1 MSRILTLNIGAS
13 KATLAEYAL
22 SGKRNLTLTAYG
34 SADLQTVDVNDA
46 MSIAASLP
54 PIISQIMR
62 ETGIHPAP
70 LVVSLGG
77 QMVFPRFAKIA
88 PVGDAA
94 KLEQLVQYE
103 VEQNVPFPIDEIV
116 CDHQFLGTS
125 ADGDMATMIVAAKL
139 DGVRAV
145 TDAVASVGLKP
156 AVVDVSQMAVLNALR
171 YANPGLA
178 GSNVVLDIGAK
189 TTNLILVED
198 EKIYTRSIPYAGN
211 TITKE
216 IAQTFGCSFDEA
228 ERLKQERGYVSLGGV
243 TEDEDEITD
252 RVSKI
257 IRTVLT
263 RVHAEISRSIN
274 FYRSQQG
281 GAAPSRIFLTGG
293 SVRLPQLDQFF
304 MESLQVEVEYLN
316 PFTAVRVGGRV
327 DAAALESDAF
337 TLVESVGLALRQ
349 TDAPGLIRINLMPP
363 ELVAQARNAR
373 RIPYFVVGAVG
384 LLAALGLGIV
394 LQNRERDAAMAQLAC
409 VQEQNNALEQ
419 KAQRLKAAQAKVKAE
434 LSGCDDLQK
443 LMRGRTA
450 VLERVRAVRASLL
463 PGMWIAKWE
472 HVAPPQGGEDGE
484 QALDGVKIV
493 VCGWKDLMGAEL
505 EKWKAG
511 LPDSDENKAKKSSS
525 YDVSMF
531 IKDKIKS
538 HGIVAPVEDESDAD
552 AVTVDLQ
559 TGPTLEEIT
568 LAFKFA
574 PAASADPN
582 PPARKTQKRR
592 GRK

>member
-145 TDAVASVGLKP
+145 TDAVASTGLKP
-156 AVVDVSQMAVLNALR
+156 VVVDVSQMAVLNALR

-178 GSNVVLDIGAK
+178 GSNVILDIGAK

-216 IAQTFGCSFDEA
+216 IAQAFGCSFEEA
-228 ERLKQERGYVSLGGV
+228 EQLKLERGYVSLGGV

-304 MESLQVEVEYLN
+304 METLQVNVEYLN
-316 PFTAVRVGGRV
+316 PFTSVRVGGKV

-337 TLVESVGLALRQ
+337 TLAESVGLALRQ
-349 TDAPGLIRINLMPP
+349 TDVPGLIRIDLMPP
-363 ELVAQARNAR
+363 ELVAQARNVR
-373 RIPYFVVGAVG
+373 RIPFLVTGAAC

-394 LQNRERDAAMAQLAC
+394 MQNRECAIAKAQLEE
-409 VQEQNNALEQ
+409 VQSQNSALEGKEKQ
-419 KAQRLKAAQAKVKAE
+419 LKSVQGQEKAE
-434 LSGCDDLQK
+434 MENCDKLQK
-443 LMRGRTA
+443 LMRTRMGA
-450 VLERVRAVRASLL
+450 LARVRAVQASLL
-463 PGMWIAKWE
+463 PGMWISKWE
-472 HVAPPQGGEDGE
+472 YVPPSGGDDSDGLE
-484 QALDGVKIV
+484 GVKIV
-493 VCGWKDLMGAEL
+493 VCGWKDAM
-505 EKWKAG
+505 KAG
-511 LPDSDENKAKKSSS
+511 LKKWKDDWKQLNPDRKVGNVNVARI
-525 YDVSMF
+525 
-531 IKDKIKS
+531 IKQKIEAS
-538 HGIVAPVEDESDAD
+538 GIAALPDAD
-552 AVTVDLQ
+552 AQGGEAVSVELQ
-559 TGPTLEEIT
+559 PGKSLEEIT

-574 PAASADPN
+574 PVKSIDSNA
-582 PPARKTQKRR
+582 PAKKNKNRR
-592 GRK
+592 GRR

>member
-216 IAQTFGCSFDEA
+216 IAQTFGCSFEEA

-263 RVHAEISRSIN
+263 RLHAEISRSIN

-293 SVRLPQLDQFF
+293 SVRLPQLDEFF
-304 MESLQVEVEYLN
+304 RETLQVEVEYLN
-316 PFTAVRVGGRV
+316 PFTSVRIGGKV
-327 DAAALESDAF
+327 DAAALEGDAF
-337 TLVESVGLALRQ
+337 TLAESVGVALRQ
-349 TDAPGLIRINLMPP
+349 TDVPGLLRLELMPP
-363 ELVAQARNAR
+363 ELVAQARNVR
-373 RIPYFVVGAVG
+373 RIPFLVAGAAG

-394 LQNRERDAAMAQLAC
+394 MQNRECAIAKAQLEE
-409 VQEQNNALEQ
+409 VQSQNSALESKEKQ
-419 KAQRLKAAQAKVKAE
+419 LKSVQGLEKAE
-434 LSGCDDLQK
+434 MENCDKLQK
-443 LMRGRTA
+443 LMRTRVDA
-450 VLERVRAVRASLL
+450 LARVRAVQASLL
-463 PGMWIAKWE
+463 PGMWISKWE
-472 HVAPPQGGEDGE
+472 HVPSSGGDDSDGLE
-484 QALDGVKIV
+484 GVKIV
-493 VCGWKDLMGAEL
+493 VCGWKDAMEAGLK
-505 EKWKAG
+505 KWKKDWEQLNPERKVGNVNVARI
-511 LPDSDENKAKKSSS
+511 
-525 YDVSMF
+525 
-531 IKDKIKS
+531 IKQKIEAS
-538 HGIVAPVEDESDAD
+538 GIAAPADAD
-552 AVTVDLQ
+552 AQGGEAVSVELQ
-559 TGPTLEEIT
+559 PGKSLEEIT

-574 PAASADPN
+574 PVKSIDPN
-582 PPARKTQKRR
+582 APAKKNKNRR
-592 GRK
+592 GRR

>member
-34 SADLQTVDVNDA
+34 SGDLQTVDVNDA
-46 MSIAASLP
+46 SSIAASLP

-62 ETGIHPAP
+62 ETGIRPAP

-116 CDHQFLGTS
+116 SDHQFLGMTPE
-125 ADGDMATMIVAAKL
+125 GDHAVMIVAAKL
-139 DGVRAV
+139 DAVTAV
-145 TDAVASVGLKP
+145 TDAVIAAGLKP
-156 AVVDVSQMAVLNALR
+156 VVVDVSQMAVLNALR

-216 IAQTFGCSFDEA
+216 IAQAFGCSFEEA
-228 ERLKQERGYVSLGGV
+228 EQLKLERGYVSLGGV

-304 MESLQVEVEYLN
+304 METLQVEVEYLN
-316 PFTAVRVGGRV
+316 PFTSVRVGGKV

-349 TDAPGLIRINLMPP
+349 TDVPGLIRIDLMPP
-363 ELVAQARNAR
+363 ELVAQARNVR
-373 RIPYFVVGAVG
+373 RIPFLVAGAAC

-394 LQNRERDAAMAQLAC
+394 MQNRECAIAKAQLEE
-409 VQEQNNALEQ
+409 VQSQNSALESKEKQ
-419 KAQRLKAAQAKVKAE
+419 LKSVQGQEKAE
-434 LSGCDDLQK
+434 MENCDKLQK
-443 LMRGRTA
+443 LMRTRMGA
-450 VLERVRAVRASLL
+450 LARVRAVQASLL
-463 PGMWIAKWE
+463 PGMWISKWE
-472 HVAPPQGGEDGE
+472 HVPPSGGDDSDGLE
-484 QALDGVKIV
+484 GVKIV
-493 VCGWKDLMGAEL
+493 VCGWKDAMDAGLK
-505 EKWKAG
+505 KWKKDWEQLNPDRKVGNVNVARIIKQKIEASG
-511 LPDSDENKAKKSSS
+511 IAALP
-525 YDVSMF
+525 
-531 IKDKIKS
+531 
-538 HGIVAPVEDESDAD
+538 DAD
-552 AVTVDLQ
+552 AQGGEAVSVELQ
-559 TGPTLEEIT
+559 PGKSLEEIT

-574 PAASADPN
+574 PVKSIDSNA
-582 PPARKTQKRR
+582 PAKKNKNRR
-592 GRK
+592 GRR

>member
-13 KATLAEYAL
+13 KATLAEYSL

-116 CDHQFLGTS
+116 CDHHFLGTS
-125 ADGDMATMIVAAKL
+125 ADGDMATLIVAAKL

-145 TDAVASVGLKP
+145 TDAVASTGLKP
-156 AVVDVSQMAVLNALR
+156 VVVDVSQMAVLNALR

-178 GSNVVLDIGAK
+178 GSNVILDIGAK

-216 IAQTFGCSFDEA
+216 IAQAFGCSFEEA
-228 ERLKQERGYVSLGGV
+228 EQLKLERGYVSLGGV

-304 MESLQVEVEYLN
+304 METLQVEVEYLN
-316 PFTAVRVGGRV
+316 PFTSVRVGGKV

-349 TDAPGLIRINLMPP
+349 TDVPGLIRIDLMPP
-363 ELVAQARNAR
+363 ELVAQARNVR
-373 RIPYFVVGAVG
+373 RIPFLVAGAAC

-394 LQNRERDAAMAQLAC
+394 MQNRECAIAKAQLEE
-409 VQEQNNALEQ
+409 VQSQNSALEGKEKQ
-419 KAQRLKAAQAKVKAE
+419 LKSVQGQEKAE
-434 LSGCDDLQK
+434 MENCDKLQK
-443 LMRGRTA
+443 LMRTRMGA
-450 VLERVRAVRASLL
+450 LARVRAVQASLL
-463 PGMWIAKWE
+463 PGMWISKWE
-472 HVAPPQGGEDGE
+472 HVPPSGGDDSDGLE
-484 QALDGVKIV
+484 GVKIV
-493 VCGWKDLMGAEL
+493 VCGWKDAMDAGL
-505 EKWKAG
+505 EKWKKDWEQLNQGRKAG
-511 LPDSDENKAKKSSS
+511 NVNVAKI
-525 YDVSMF
+525 
-531 IKDKIKS
+531 IKQKIEMS
-538 HGIVAPVEDESDAD
+538 GIAAPADAD
-552 AVTVDLQ
+552 AQGGEAVSVELQ
-559 TGPTLEEIT
+559 PGKSLEEIT

-574 PAASADPN
+574 PVKSMDPN
-582 PPARKTQKRR
+582 PPAKKNKNRR
-592 GRK
+592 GRR

>member
-62 ETGIHPAP
+62 ETGIRPAP

-145 TDAVASVGLKP
+145 TDAVASIGLKP

-216 IAQTFGCSFDEA
+216 IAQAFGCSFEEA
-228 ERLKQERGYVSLGGV
+228 EQLKLERGYVSLGGV

-304 MESLQVEVEYLN
+304 METLQVNVEYLN
-316 PFTAVRVGGRV
+316 PFTSVRVGGKV
-327 DAAALESDAF
+327 NADALESDAF
-337 TLVESVGLALRQ
+337 ILAESVGLALRQ
-349 TDAPGLIRINLMPP
+349 TDVSGLIRIDLMPP
-363 ELVAQARNAR
+363 ELVAQARNVR
-373 RIPYFVVGAVG
+373 RIPFLVAGAAC

-394 LQNRERDAAMAQLAC
+394 MQNRECAIAKAQLEE
-409 VQEQNNALEQ
+409 VQSQNSALESKEKQ
-419 KAQRLKAAQAKVKAE
+419 LKSVQGLEKAE
-434 LSGCDDLQK
+434 MENCDKLQK
-443 LMRGRTA
+443 LMRARMGA
-450 VLERVRAVRASLL
+450 LARVRAVQASLL
-463 PGMWIAKWE
+463 PGMWISKWE
-472 HVAPPQGGEDGE
+472 HVPPSGGDDSDGLE
-484 QALDGVKIV
+484 GVKIV
-493 VCGWKDLMGAEL
+493 ICGWKDAMDAGLV
-505 EKWKAG
+505 KWKKDWEQLNQGRKAG
-511 LPDSDENKAKKSSS
+511 NVNVARIIKQKIEASGIAALP
-525 YDVSMF
+525 
-531 IKDKIKS
+531 
-538 HGIVAPVEDESDAD
+538 DAD
-552 AVTVDLQ
+552 AQGGEAVSVELQ
-559 TGPTLEEIT
+559 PGKSLEEIT

-574 PAASADPN
+574 PVKSIDSNA
-582 PPARKTQKRR
+582 PAKKNKNRR
-592 GRK
+592 GRR

>member
-216 IAQTFGCSFDEA
+216 IAQTFGCSFEEA

-263 RVHAEISRSIN
+263 RLHAEISRSIN

-293 SVRLPQLDQFF
+293 SVRLPQLDEFF
-304 MESLQVEVEYLN
+304 RETLQVDVEYLN
-316 PFTAVRVGGRV
+316 PFTSVRIGGKV
-327 DAAALESDAF
+327 DAAALEGDAF
-337 TLVESVGLALRQ
+337 TLAESVGLALRQ
-349 TDAPGLIRINLMPP
+349 TDVPGLIRIDLMPP
-363 ELVAQARNAR
+363 ELVAQARNVR
-373 RIPYFVVGAVG
+373 RIPFLVAGAAG

-394 LQNRERDAAMAQLAC
+394 MQNRECAIAKAQLEE
-409 VQEQNNALEQ
+409 VQSQNSALESKEKQ
-419 KAQRLKAAQAKVKAE
+419 LKSVQGLEKAE
-434 LSGCDDLQK
+434 MENCDKLQK
-443 LMRGRTA
+443 LMRTRVDA
-450 VLERVRAVRASLL
+450 LARVRAVQASLL
-463 PGMWIAKWE
+463 PGMWISKWE
-472 HVAPPQGGEDGE
+472 HVPSSGGDDSDGLE
-484 QALDGVKIV
+484 GVKIV
-493 VCGWKDLMGAEL
+493 VCGWKDAMEAGLK
-505 EKWKAG
+505 KWKKDWEQLNPERKVGNVNVARI
-511 LPDSDENKAKKSSS
+511 
-525 YDVSMF
+525 
-531 IKDKIKS
+531 IKQKIEAS
-538 HGIVAPVEDESDAD
+538 GIAAPADAD
-552 AVTVDLQ
+552 AQGGEAVSVELQ
-559 TGPTLEEIT
+559 PGKSLEEIT

-574 PAASADPN
+574 PVKSIDPN
-582 PPARKTQKRR
+582 APAKKNKNRR
-592 GRK
+592 GRR

>member
-46 MSIAASLP
+46 LSISASLP
-54 PIISQIMR
+54 PVISQIMR
-62 ETGIHPAP
+62 ETGIRPAP

-77 QMVFPRFAKIA
+77 QMVFPRFAKFP
-88 PVGDAA
+88 PVGDKA
-94 KLEQLVQYE
+94 KLEQLVNYE

-116 CDHQFLGTS
+116 CDHQFLGVMP
-125 ADGDMATMIVAAKL
+125 DGDQAAMIVAAKL

-145 TDAVASVGLKP
+145 TDAVAAAGLKA
-156 AVVDVSQMAVLNALR
+156 AVVDVSPLAVLNALHF
-171 YANPGLA
+171 AQPQLA
-178 GSNVVLDIGAK
+178 GCSVVLDIGSK
-189 TTNLILVED
+189 TTNLILIEG
-198 EKIYTRSIPYAGN
+198 EKIYNRSIPVAGN

-216 IAQTFGCSFDEA
+216 IAQTFGCSFEEA
-228 ERLKQERGYVSLGGV
+228 EQLKIERGYVALGGV
-243 TEDEDEITD
+243 MEDEDEITD

-263 RVHAEISRSIN
+263 RLHAEISRSIN

-281 GAAPSRIFLTGG
+281 GAAPSRLFLTGG
-293 SVRLPQLDQFF
+293 TVRLPQLDQFF
-304 MESLQVEVEYLN
+304 MESLQVDVEYLN

-327 DAAALESDAF
+327 NAAALENDAF

-349 TDAPGLIRINLMPP
+349 TDVSGLIRINLMPP
-363 ELVAQARNAR
+363 ELLAQARNVR
-373 RIPYFVVGAVG
+373 RIPFLVVGAAG

-394 LQNRERDAAMAQLAC
+394 LQNRERDAATAQLEC
-409 VQEQNNALEQ
+409 VQAQNGALDQ
-419 KAQRLKAAQAKVKAE
+419 KEKQLKAAQGREKAE
-434 LSGCDDLQK
+434 LASCDELQK

-450 VLERVRAVRASLL
+450 VLDRVRAVRKSLL
-463 PGMWIAKWE
+463 PGMWISKWE
-472 HVAPPQGGEDGE
+472 HVPPQQGEDE
-484 QALDGVKIV
+484 EESLEGVKIV
-493 VCGWKDLMGAEL
+493 VCGWKDSMKAEL
-505 EKWKAG
+505 KKWKGQHPDDTSGDVATVIKKAIESVDG
-511 LPDSDENKAKKSSS
+511 L
-525 YDVSMF
+525 
-531 IKDKIKS
+531 
-538 HGIVAPVEDESDAD
+538 VAPAEEGAD

-559 TGPTLEEIT
+559 TGPSLEEIT

-582 PPARKTQKRR
+582 PPARKKQKRR

>member
-156 AVVDVSQMAVLNALR
+156 VVVDVSQMAVLNALR

-216 IAQTFGCSFDEA
+216 IAQAFGCSFEEA
-228 ERLKQERGYVSLGGV
+228 EQLKLERGYVSLGGV
-243 TEDEDEITD
+243 TEDEDEVAD

-304 MESLQVEVEYLN
+304 METLQVNVEYLN
-316 PFTAVRVGGRV
+316 PFTSVRVGGKV

-337 TLVESVGLALRQ
+337 TLVESVGLALSQ
-349 TDAPGLIRINLMPP
+349 TDVPGLIRINLMPP
-363 ELVAQARNAR
+363 ELVAQARNVR
-373 RIPYFVVGAVG
+373 RIPFLVAGAAC

-394 LQNRERDAAMAQLAC
+394 MQNRECAIAKAQLEE
-409 VQEQNNALEQ
+409 VQSQNSALESKEKQ
-419 KAQRLKAAQAKVKAE
+419 LKSVQGQEKAE
-434 LSGCDDLQK
+434 MENCDKLQK
-443 LMRGRTA
+443 LMRTRMGA
-450 VLERVRAVRASLL
+450 LARVRAVQASLL
-463 PGMWIAKWE
+463 PGMWISKWE
-472 HVAPPQGGEDGE
+472 HVPPSGGDDSDGLE
-484 QALDGVKIV
+484 GVKIV
-493 VCGWKDLMGAEL
+493 VCGWKDAMDAGL
-505 EKWKAG
+505 EKWKKDWEQLNQGRKAG
-511 LPDSDENKAKKSSS
+511 NVNVAKI
-525 YDVSMF
+525 
-531 IKDKIKS
+531 IKQKIEMS
-538 HGIVAPVEDESDAD
+538 GIAAPADAD
-552 AVTVDLQ
+552 AQGGEAVSVELQ
-559 TGPTLEEIT
+559 PGKSLEEIT

-574 PAASADPN
+574 PVKSMDPN
-582 PPARKTQKRR
+582 PPAKKNKNRR
-592 GRK
+592 GRR